1 MKEGNKIMDM
11 AKTHAASTNPAAQA
25 APSEVPEVFRLV
37 ADWRATLRDF
47 MSASKEILRKHE
59 VTSMQYQTLLAIR
72 ISDEPEGISMNG
84 LAAYLGVRH
93 NSAVGLINRLESH
106 GLVMRARSQR
116 DRRVAH
122 LRLTEEGENVLEVL
136 AEAHGQELNRIRPE
150 MRRIF
155 K

>member
-1 MKEGNKIMDM
+1 MMDM
-11 AKTHAASTNPAAQA
+11 AKNHTASSTTPP
-25 APSEVPEVFRLV
+25 PSISAEIPDVYRLV
-37 ADWRATLRDF
+37 ADWRAALRDF
-47 MSASKEILRKHE
+47 MSASKDILRRHE

-72 ISDEPEGISMNG
+72 VSDEPEGLSMNG

-93 NSAVGLINRLESH
+93 NSAVGLINRLEAH
-106 GLVMRARSQR
+106 GLVVRARSQR

-122 LRLTEEGENVLEVL
+122 LRLTEEGENALEVL
-136 AEAHGQELNRIRPE
+136 AEAHSQELNRVRPE

>member
-1 MKEGNKIMDM
+1 MMDM
-11 AKTHAASTNPAAQA
+11 AKNHGSTTTIPAQTNPTEI
-25 APSEVPEVFRLV
+25 PDVFRLV

-47 MSASKEILRKHE
+47 MSASKDILKKHE

-72 ISDEPEGISMNG
+72 VSDEPEGLSMNG

-93 NSAVGLINRLESH
+93 NSAVGLINRLEAH
-106 GLVMRARSQR
+106 GLVLRARSQR

>member
-1 MKEGNKIMDM
+1 MMDM
-11 AKTHAASTNPAAQA
+11 AKNQTASSNTPA
-25 APSEVPEVFRLV
+25 PTTSHEIPEVFRVV
-37 ADWRATLRDF
+37 ADWRAALRDF
-47 MSASKEILRKHE
+47 MTGSKEILRKHE

-72 ISDEPEGISMNG
+72 VSDEPEGISMNG

-106 GLVMRARSQR
+106 GLVLRARSQR

-122 LRLTEEGENVLEVL
+122 LRLTEEGENTLEVL
-136 AEAHGQELNRIRPE
+136 AEAHSQELNRIRPE

>member
-1 MKEGNKIMDM
+1 MMDM
-11 AKTHAASTNPAAQA
+11 TKTQGSSSSPPPPQASNHI
-25 APSEVPEVFRLV
+25 PEVFRLV
-37 ADWRATLRDF
+37 ADWRAALRDF
-47 MSASKEILRKHE
+47 MSASKEILKKHE

-72 ISDEPEGISMNG
+72 VSDEPEGLSMNG
-84 LAAYLGVRH
+84 LAGYLGVRH
-93 NSAVGLINRLESH
+93 NSAVGLVNRLEAH
-106 GLVMRARSQR
+106 GLVFRARSQR

-122 LRLTEEGENVLEVL
+122 LRLTDEGESTLEAL

>member
-1 MKEGNKIMDM
+1 MMDM
-11 AKTHAASTNPAAQA
+11 AKNHAVSSNAPAQ
-25 APSEVPEVFRLV
+25 PVSSDVPEVLRLV
-37 ADWRATLRDF
+37 ADWRSTLRDF
-47 MSASKEILRKHE
+47 MTASKEILRKHE

-72 ISDEPEGISMNG
+72 VSDEPEGISMNG

-93 NSAVGLINRLESH
+93 NSAVGLVNRLEAH

-122 LRLTEEGENVLEVL
+122 LRLTEEGENILEVL
-136 AEAHGQELNRIRPE
+136 AEAHSQELNRIRPE

>member
-1 MKEGNKIMDM
+1 MMDM
-11 AKTHAASTNPAAQA
+11 AKNHSSSTTIAPQTNPTEI
-25 APSEVPEVFRLV
+25 PDVFRLV
-37 ADWRATLRDF
+37 ADWRAALRDF
-47 MSASKEILRKHE
+47 MGASKEILKKHE

-72 ISDEPEGISMNG
+72 VSDEPEGLSMNG

-93 NSAVGLINRLESH
+93 NSAVGLINRLEAH
-106 GLVMRARSQR
+106 GLVLRARSQR

-122 LRLTEEGENVLEVL
+122 LRLTEDGENTLEVL
-136 AEAHGQELNRIRPE
+136 AEAHSQELNRIRPE

>member
-1 MKEGNKIMDM
+1 MKEGTPMMDM
-11 AKTHAASTNPAAQA
+11 AKNQAASPNTNAPPA
-25 APSEVPEVFRLV
+25 SNDVPEVFRLV
-37 ADWRATLRDF
+37 AEWRAALRDF

-72 ISDEPEGISMNG
+72 VGDEPEGISMNG

-93 NSAVGLINRLESH
+93 NSAVGLINRLEAH
-106 GLVMRARSQR
+106 GLVVRARSQR

-122 LRLTEEGENVLEVL
+122 LRLTEEGENTLEVL
-136 AEAHGQELNRIRPE
+136 AEAHNQELNRIRPE

>member
-1 MKEGNKIMDM
+1 M
-11 AKTHAASTNPAAQA
+11 AKNHTASSTTPA
-25 APSEVPEVFRLV
+25 PTVSSEIPDVYRLV
-37 ADWRATLRDF
+37 ADWRSTLREF
-47 MSASKEILRKHE
+47 MSASKEILKKHE

-72 ISDEPEGISMNG
+72 VSDEPEGLSMNG
-84 LAAYLGVRH
+84 LAGYLGVRH
-93 NSAVGLINRLESH
+93 NSAVGLINRLEAH
-106 GLVMRARSQR
+106 GLVLRARSQR

-122 LRLTEEGENVLEVL
+122 LRLTEEGENALEVL

>member
-1 MKEGNKIMDM
+1 MMDM
-11 AKTHAASTNPAAQA
+11 AKNHAATST
-25 APSEVPEVFRLV
+25 APVQTASNDVPEVFRLV

-47 MSASKEILRKHE
+47 MTASKDILRKHE

-72 ISDEPEGISMNG
+72 VSDEPEGISMNG

-93 NSAVGLINRLESH
+93 NSAVGLINRLEAH

-122 LRLTEEGENVLEVL
+122 LRLTEEGENTLEVL

>member
-1 MKEGNKIMDM
+1 MMDM
-11 AKTHAASTNPAAQA
+11 AKNHSSTTTP
-25 APSEVPEVFRLV
+25 PPPTSSTEIPDVFRLV
-37 ADWRATLRDF
+37 ADWRAALRDF
-47 MSASKEILRKHE
+47 MSASKEILKKHE

-72 ISDEPEGISMNG
+72 VSDEPEGMSMNG

-106 GLVMRARSQR
+106 GLVLRARSQR

>member
-1 MKEGNKIMDM
+1 MMDM
-11 AKTHAASTNPAAQA
+11 AKNHTASSTTPA
-25 APSEVPEVFRLV
+25 PTVSSEIPDVYRLV
-37 ADWRATLRDF
+37 ADWRSTLREF
-47 MSASKEILRKHE
+47 MSASKEILKKHE

-72 ISDEPEGISMNG
+72 VSDEPEGLSMNG
-84 LAAYLGVRH
+84 LAGYLGVRH
-93 NSAVGLINRLESH
+93 NSAVGLINRLEAH
-106 GLVMRARSQR
+106 GLVLRARSQR

-122 LRLTEEGENVLEVL
+122 LRLTEEGENALEVL

>member
-1 MKEGNKIMDM
+1 MMDM
-11 AKTHAASTNPAAQA
+11 AKNHSSSTTIPPQTNPTEI
-25 APSEVPEVFRLV
+25 PDVFRLV
-37 ADWRATLRDF
+37 ADWRAALRDF
-47 MSASKEILRKHE
+47 MGASKEILKKHE

-72 ISDEPEGISMNG
+72 VSDEPEGLSMNG

-93 NSAVGLINRLESH
+93 NSAVGLINRLEAH
-106 GLVMRARSQR
+106 GLVLRARSQR

-122 LRLTEEGENVLEVL
+122 LRLTEEGENTLEVL
-136 AEAHGQELNRIRPE
+136 AEAHSQELNRIRPE

>member
-1 MKEGNKIMDM
+1 MMDM
-11 AKTHAASTNPAAQA
+11 AKNHTASSTTPPPAI
-25 APSEVPEVFRLV
+25 PSELPDVYRLI
-37 ADWRATLRDF
+37 ADWRAALRDF
-47 MSASKEILRKHE
+47 MSASKDILRRHE

-72 ISDEPEGISMNG
+72 VSDEPEGLSMNG

-93 NSAVGLINRLESH
+93 NSAVGLINRLEAH
-106 GLVMRARSQR
+106 GLVLRARSQR

-122 LRLTEEGENVLEVL
+122 LRLTEEGENALEVL
-136 AEAHGQELNRIRPE
+136 AEAHSHELNRIRPE

>member
-1 MKEGNKIMDM
+1 MMDM
-11 AKTHAASTNPAAQA
+11 AKNHTTASTTPPQGI
-25 APSEVPEVFRLV
+25 PTEVPDVFRLV
-37 ADWRATLRDF
+37 ADWRAALRDF
-47 MSASKEILRKHE
+47 MSASKEILKKHD

-72 ISDEPEGISMNG
+72 VSDEPEGLSMNG
-84 LAAYLGVRH
+84 LAGYLGVRH
-93 NSAVGLINRLESH
+93 NSAVGLINRLETH
-106 GLVMRARSQR
+106 GLVQRARSQR

-136 AEAHGQELNRIRPE
+136 AEGHSQELNRIRPE

>member
-1 MKEGNKIMDM
+1 
-11 AKTHAASTNPAAQA
+11 
-25 APSEVPEVFRLV
+25 VFRLV
-37 ADWRATLRDF
+37 ADWRAALRDF
-47 MSASKEILRKHE
+47 MSASKEILKKHE

-72 ISDEPEGISMNG
+72 VSDEPEGLSMNG
-84 LAAYLGVRH
+84 LAGYLGVRH
-93 NSAVGLINRLESH
+93 NSAVGLINRLEAH
-106 GLVMRARSQR
+106 GLVQRARSQR

-122 LRLTEEGENVLEVL
+122 LRLTEEGENALEVL

>member
-1 MKEGNKIMDM
+1 MMDM
-11 AKTHAASTNPAAQA
+11 AKNHSASTT
-25 APSEVPEVFRLV
+25 APDQIASHDVPEVFRLV

-47 MSASKEILRKHE
+47 MMASKEILRKHE

-72 ISDEPEGISMNG
+72 VSDEPEGISMNG

-93 NSAVGLINRLESH
+93 NSAVGLINRLEAH